1 LIKRYIPLLIAI
13 FLLLSGCSLINQQ
26 NELTISVIDS
36 GNPTSYNVPAGSTVS
51 QALEYLNIKLETLDR
66 TEPSLIS
73 LLSDGQTIKIIR
85 VKEEFEVVDS
95 VLPFEQQTMKNESI
109 AEGHTILIQ
118 SGVNGLQ
125 QTTYRIVFEDG
136 VEISR
141 TVVKTEVIQ
150 QSKPEIVMIG
160 VQSPYSA
167 VQISGVIVY
176 ISSSN
181 AWIMENNTGNRR
193 AVVTTGDLDGRILT
207 LSPDRKW
214 LLFSRSPEEGV
225 TDEINSLWLVDI
237 TQNDPEPI
245 DTNIRNVV
253 HYADWIPG
261 KNQTFTYS
269 TVEPRS
275 VAPGWQ
281 ANNDLQM
288 YSFDENGK
296 KLNNKVIVDV
306 NSGGLYGWWGTNYQW
321 SPDGSQIAY
330 SRPDSIGLVDYSTG
344 EMQPLI
350 EFSPYQ
356 PQSDWAWVPSVSW
369 SENNQTLYT
378 VLNTS
383 NTEQNDS
390 NGTIYNLVAVL
401 PDTGNIITLSE
412 GCGLFGYPVLSPVD
426 DQGRYS
432 VGFLSSIIPEQSE
445 TSRYDLKV
453 MDRDGSNQTKLYPG
467 EGIQGLTPQ
476 FIAWSPISN
485 TNEETWIAFIAQGNI
500 LLANPATSSIRQVS
514 GDSSVTK
521 LIWR

>member
-1 LIKRYIPLLIAI
+1 M
-13 FLLLSGCSLINQQ
+13 LSGCSLINQQ
-26 NELTISVIDS
+26 NELTIWVVDS
-36 GNPTSYNVPAGSTVS
+36 GNSASYQVPAGSTVS
-51 QALEYLNIKLETLDR
+51 QALAYLDIKLDTLDR
-66 TEPSLIS
+66 TDPSSIS

-95 VLPFEQQTMKNESI
+95 VLPFEQQTVKNESI
-109 AEGHTILIQ
+109 AEGHKILIQ

-136 VEISR
+136 IEVSR
-141 TVVKTEVIQ
+141 TVVKTEVVQ

-160 VQSPYSA
+160 VQSPYTA
-167 VQISGVIVY
+167 VPISGIIVY

-214 LLFSRSPEEGV
+214 LLFSRSPEASETNV
-225 TDEINSLWLVDI
+225 INSLWLVDI
-237 TQNDPEPI
+237 TETDPEPI
-245 DTNIRNVV
+245 DTMIRNVV
-253 HYADWIPG
+253 HYAEWVPG

-296 KLNNKVIVDV
+296 KLNNKVIVDS
-306 NSGGLYGWWGTNYQW
+306 NSGGQYGWWGTTYQW
-321 SPDGSQIAY
+321 SPDGSRLAY
-330 SRPDSIGLVDYSTG
+330 SRPDSIGLVDFSTG
-344 EMQPLI
+344 EMQSLI
-350 EFSPYQ
+350 DFSPYQ
-356 PQSDWAWVPSVSW
+356 PKSDWAWVPSISW
-369 SENNQTLYT
+369 SENNQTIYTILNSAGDKPNSPSGVLY
-378 VLNTS
+378 
-383 NTEQNDS
+383 D
-390 NGTIYNLVAVL
+390 LVALL
-401 PDTGNIITLSE
+401 PDTGKIITLSE
-412 GCGLFGYPVLSPVD
+412 GCGLFCYPVLSPTD
-426 DQGRYS
+426 EQGRFS

-445 TSRYDLKV
+445 TSRYNLKI

-467 EGIQGLTPQ
+467 EGIQGLSPQ
-476 FIAWSPISN
+476 FIAWSPYQESD
-485 TNEETWIAFIAQGNI
+485 TDRWIAFIAQGNI
-500 LLANPATSSIRQVS
+500 LLANPSTSSIRQIS